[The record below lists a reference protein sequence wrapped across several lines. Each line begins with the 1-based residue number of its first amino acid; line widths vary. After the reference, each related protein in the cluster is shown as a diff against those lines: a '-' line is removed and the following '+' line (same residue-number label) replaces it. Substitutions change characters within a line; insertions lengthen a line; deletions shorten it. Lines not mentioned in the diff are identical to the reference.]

1 MKKDR
6 EGEKE
11 EAKTKVSDQGSN
23 FNIYTVFIQ
32 SP

>member
-23 FNIYTVFIQ
+23 LRVSTVFI
-32 SP
+32 